1 MCHRSQTFSESSV
14 ARVSLPD
21 DPSMRASDAERE
33 RVVEALRRHATAGRL
48 SVAELE
54 ERSASAYDARTLAE
68 TDAGGELPN
77 ELARLLAEHAGGNPY
92 FIGEAIRDLRERGA
106 LQRENGRLAIVGK
119 ASVPAAIQEALQARL
134 DRLDPE
140 ARELITT
147 AAVVSAAKPFTGSLR
162 ASPIIRFQTMAP

>member
-68 TDAGGELPN
+68 
-77 ELARLLAEHAGGNPY
+77 LAPLLADLPEPSPLRLSPRSVAGPR
-92 FIGEAIRDLRERGA
+92 AIRQLALVAVMLIAIWAATALGYFSPPWPILGPLCAAARAALGRGPLRGRRRGA
-106 LQRENGRLAIVGK
+106 PGT
-119 ASVPAAIQEALQARL
+119 P
-134 DRLDPE
+134 P
-140 ARELITT
+140 
-147 AAVVSAAKPFTGSLR
+147 
-162 ASPIIRFQTMAP
+162 

>member
-54 ERSASAYDARTLAE
+54 ERSASADDARPLAE
-68 TDAGGELPN
+68 
-77 ELARLLAEHAGGNPY
+77 LAPLLA
-92 FIGEAIRDLRERGA
+92 DLPQPRP
-106 LQRENGRLAIVGK
+106 LRL
-119 ASVPAAIQEALQARL
+119 SPR
-134 DRLDPE
+134 P
-140 ARELITT
+140 
-147 AAVVSAAKPFTGSLR
+147 R
-162 ASPIIRFQTMAP
+162 APPRPHRPVA